1 MMNIPESFRAGDTC
15 QWIDQPITINGTTYG
30 SSAYGLAY
38 IIAGPVEPITLTGS
52 AQGSGWKTTI
62 GLTEAESFSAGSYAW
77 QAVLTSTTERITVA
91 SGRLTVE
98 ANLADAIAGYDPRSI
113 AEKALAEAEAALAQY
128 HATGGKVKEYVI
140 GQRSM
145 KFADSTQILQEISYW
160 RTEVAK
166 ERNKARIAAGL
177 GGGNT
182 LGVMFR

>member
-1 MMNIPESFRAGDTC
+1 MNIPTSFRAGDTS
-15 QWIDQPITINGTTYG
+15 QWIDQPVTLNGITYD
-30 SSAYGLAY
+30 SSLYTLSY
-38 IIAGPVEPITLTGS
+38 IIAGPVAPVTLE
-52 AQGSGWKTTI
+52 AVPSGNGWQSTI
-62 GLTEAESFSAGSYAW
+62 GLTEAESFTAGSYAW
-77 QAVLTSTTERITVA
+77 QAVLTSNTERITA
-91 SGRLTVE
+91 ATGRLTVE
-98 ANLADAIAGYDPRSI
+98 SNLADAIAGFDPRSV
-113 AEKALAEAEAALAQY
+113 AEKALAEAEAALAKY

-160 RTEVAK
+160 HAEVAI

>member
-1 MMNIPESFRAGDTC
+1 MNIPDSFRAGDTS
-15 QWIDQPITINGTTYG
+15 QWIDQPITINGITYG
-30 SSAYGLAY
+30 SSGYALSY
-38 IIAGPVEPITLTGS
+38 IMAGPVAPITLNAIAHG
-52 AQGSGWKTTI
+52 AGWQTTI
-62 GLTEAESFSAGSYAW
+62 GLIESEQFAAGSYAW
-77 QAVLTSTTERITVA
+77 QAVLTSATERMTVA
-91 SGRLTVE
+91 SGRLVVNP
-98 ANLADAIAGYDPRSI
+98 NLADAIAGFDPRSM

-160 RTEVAK
+160 RSEVAK

>member
-1 MMNIPESFRAGDTC
+1 MMNIPESFRAGDTS
-15 QWIDQPITINGTTYG
+15 QWIDPPISINGVTYG
-30 SSAYGLAY
+30 SSDYALSY
-38 IIAGPVEPITLTGS
+38 IIAGPVAPITLTATADG
-52 AQGSGWKTTI
+52 AGWKTSI
-62 GLTEAESFSAGSYAW
+62 GLVESEQIVAGSYAW
-77 QAVLTSTTERITVA
+77 QAVLTSATQRITVA
-91 SGRLTVE
+91 SGRLTVN
-98 ANLADAIAGYDPRSI
+98 ANLAEAIAGFDPRSI

>member
-15 QWIDQPITINGTTYG
+15 QWTDRPILINGTIYD
-30 SSAYGLAY
+30 SREFDLSY
-38 IIAGPVEPITLTGS
+38 IIAGPVAPITLEAVPS
-52 AQGSGWKTTI
+52 DDGWKTTI
-62 GLTEAESFSAGSYAW
+62 GLTETESFTAGSYAW
-77 QAVLTSTTERITVA
+77 QAVLTSAAVRITVA

-160 RTEVAK
+160 RSEVAK

>member
-30 SSAYGLAY
+30 SSVYTLSY
-38 IIAGPVEPITLTGS
+38 IIAGPVAPITLV
-52 AQGSGWKTTI
+52 AAPSGDGWQTTI
-62 GLTEAESFSAGSYAW
+62 SLSDAENFTAGSYAW
-77 QAVLTSTTERITVA
+77 QAVLTSAAVRITVA
-91 SGRLTVE
+91 SGRLAVE